1 MSSLNA
7 SLSPIAV
14 QHSDVLVL
22 DALTRYVAQSGTQI
36 GERLPPERVLAEQLG
51 VSRNT
56 VREALKRW
64 EALGIIVRRK
74 GSGTFLHAE
83 VTSNDSFLSLRFKND
98 SQNMLHALEVRRII
112 EAESCGLA
120 AIRAS
125 REDLLLIEQRLVE
138 MERVH
143 LSIGSAG
150 AEDWAFHASIYQAAH
165 NPLLL
170 HMVVGLYDT
179 LHAFFESPPEQ
190 ALFSDSFP
198 LHRTL
203 FEAIARRDAIEATR
217 VSHLILD
224 ITERDMKDVIHAA
237 RKI

>member
-83 VTSNDSFLSLRFKND
+83 VTTNDSFLSLRFKND

>member
-7 SLSPIAV
+7 SLSPIEV